1 MAVRRPSF
9 AGAFYPDDPAS
20 LQALLERFFSAAA
33 DVSPCYPYGI
43 VVPHAGIAISGR
55 IAARSFAAI
64 DPAFYGTIVVIGPSH
79 AGYPTCTSTLDW
91 GTPLGT
97 VKTNQTFVEALPLP
111 KDDEV
116 MAARE
121 NSLEVMMPFIRY
133 RFPHGKV
140 APVLMGNQSYEPARR
155 VADAIVQAQKA
166 TGEEIVLVASS
177 DYSHYVMESVAKR
190 HDLYVIEA
198 LLALDMPEMYR
209 RIREEAVSTCGYGP
223 VTAMVEASRQFGATR
238 AELLDYG
245 TSAEVTGDHSQVVGY
260 AAVVVV

>member
-9 AGAFYPDDPAS
+9 AGTFYPDDPAS

-33 DVSPCYPYGI
+33 ATPPCHPYGI

-64 DPAFYGTIVVIGPSH
+64 DSSFSGTLVVIGPSH

-97 VKTNQTFVEALPLP
+97 VKTNRAFVEALPLP
-111 KDDEV
+111 KDDDV
-116 MAARE
+116 IAARE
-121 NSLEVMMPFIRY
+121 NALEVMMPFIRY
-133 RFPHGKV
+133 RYPQCEIAIV
-140 APVLMGNQSYEPARR
+140 QMGNQSYTSAQR
-155 VADAIVQAQKA
+155 VAEAIVQAQET
-166 TGEEIVLVASS
+166 TGEEIVLIASS
-177 DYSHYVMESVAKR
+177 DYSHYVMESVAEAQD
-190 HDLYVIEA
+190 HYVIEA
-198 LLALDMPEMYR
+198 LLSLDMPEMYR

-223 VTAMVEASRQFGATR
+223 VAAMVEAARQFGATR

-245 TSAEVTGDHSQVVGY
+245 TSAEVTGDHFQVVGY
-260 AAVVVV
+260 AAVAVV

>member
-9 AGAFYPDDPAS
+9 AGAFYPDDPVS

-33 DVSPCYPYGI
+33 GYPPCHPYGI

-55 IAARSFAAI
+55 IAARSFAAVE
-64 DPAFYGTIVVIGPSH
+64 PAFAGTFVVIGPSH

-91 GTPLGT
+91 GTPIGT
-97 VKTNQTFVEALPLP
+97 VKTNQAFVEALPLSQ
-111 KDDEV
+111 DDAV

-133 RFPHGKV
+133 RFPDCEV
-140 APVLMGNQSYEPARR
+140 AAVQMGDQSYTQAIR
-155 VADAIVQAQKA
+155 VARAIVQAQET
-166 TGEEIVLVASS
+166 TGEDIILVASS
-177 DYSHYVMESVAKR
+177 DYSHYVMESVADSQD
-190 HDLYVIEA
+190 HYVIEP
-198 LLALDMPEMYR
+198 LLSLDIPEMYR

-223 VTAMVEASRQFGATR
+223 VAAMAEAARHFGATR

-245 TSAEVTGDHSQVVGY
+245 TSAEVTGDHFQVVGY
-260 AAVVVV
+260 AAVAVV